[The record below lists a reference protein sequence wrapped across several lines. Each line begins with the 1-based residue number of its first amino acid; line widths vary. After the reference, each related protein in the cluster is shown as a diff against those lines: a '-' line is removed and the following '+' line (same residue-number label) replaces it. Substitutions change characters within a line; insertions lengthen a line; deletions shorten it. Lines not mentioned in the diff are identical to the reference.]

1 MDEPEDDAVLAADED
16 SVESPPAFAGDPDEA
31 ADSEVDDEPLP
42 ADDELP
48 VGALPRLSVR

>member
-1 MDEPEDDAVLAADED
+1 MVLAADED

-31 ADSEVDDEPLP
+31 ADSAVDDEPLP